1 MIDSV
6 RLNSLEQKR
15 FGLTASPLCSNRT
28 SQRGLAHRDSLRA
41 KIDEGL
47 SHSRFGAVILSEAL
61 FAKHWPQREL
71 NALVALLSRILV
83 RFFCQYC
90 TVSTNNRLLAT
101 RRYSL
106 INFRLRPTEESNMW
120 RWKLPMQYGNRA
132 KLPETSRS
140 VISELGTLPF
150 TT

>member
-71 NALVALLSRILV
+71 NALVALESNTRKVLLPILHGINQQQV
-83 RFFCQYC
+83 
-90 TVSTNNRLLAT
+90 A
-101 RRYSL
+101 RYSPIL
-106 INFRLRPTEESNMW
+106 TDKLSTSTHRGIQHVAMEIANAIRQSRQTTRDES
-120 RWKLPMQYGNRA
+120 LGNQ
-132 KLPETSRS
+132 
-140 VISELGTLPF
+140 
-150 TT
+150 